1 VSLVECIPNFSEG
14 RRQWV
19 VDAIAESIRAYPVH
33 VLDVNLDHDHNRSV
47 ITFAGEPAV
56 VADAAVAAV
65 RTAAAH
71 IDLQTHSGVHPRIGA
86 ADIVPFVPLRDV
98 TMAECVALAHA
109 VGRRV
114 GALGIPVYLYEAAA
128 QRPERRDLAY
138 VRRGG
143 YEALARE
150 IDVPEREPDYGP
162 TLIGA
167 AGAVAIGARAPLIA
181 FNAYLETDD
190 VEIAKSIAKAIRASG
205 GGLPYLKAIGVLVNG
220 QAQVSMNATDFRQ
233 TSLYTIMTRLHA
245 EAAAHGTRVT
255 HTELIGLTPQ
265 AALLDYAVESLGLP
279 LLTRQRTLESRLGEA
294 TGDYR
299 PLTFE

>member
-1 VSLVECIPNFSEG
+1 MSLVECIPNFSEG

-19 VDAIAESIRAYPVH
+19 VDAIAEAIRAHPVH
-33 VLDVNLDHDHNRSV
+33 VLNVNLDHHHNRSV
-47 ITFAGEPAV
+47 ITFAGEPT
-56 VADAAVAAV
+56 AVAEAALVAV
-65 RTAAAH
+65 QMAAAH
-71 IDLQTHSGVHPRIGA
+71 IDLRTHTGVHPRIGA
-86 ADIVPFVPLRDV
+86 ADVVPFVPLRDV
-98 TMAECVALAHA
+98 TLVECVALAHH

-114 GALGIPVYLYEAAA
+114 GELGIPVYLYEAAA
-128 QRPERRDLAY
+128 QRPERRDLAS

-143 YEALARE
+143 YEALVRE
-150 IDVPEREPDYGP
+150 IGSQERQPDYGP
-162 TLIGA
+162 ALIGA

-181 FNAYLETDD
+181 FNAYLDTDD
-190 VEIAKSIAKAIRASG
+190 VDIAKAIASVIRTSG

-220 QAQVSMNATDFRQ
+220 QTQVSMNITDFRQ

-279 LLTRQRTLESRLGEA
+279 LTTRQRTLEQRLGEA

>member
-1 VSLVECIPNFSEG
+1 MSLVECIPNFSEG

-19 VDAIAESIRAYPVH
+19 VDAIAESIRASSVH
-33 VLDVNLDHDHNRSV
+33 VLDVNLDYDHNRSV
-47 ITFAGEPAV
+47 ITFAGEPTA

-71 IDLQTHSGVHPRIGA
+71 IDLRTHSGVHPRIGA
-86 ADIVPFVPLRDV
+86 ADVVPFVPLRDV

-109 VGRRV
+109 VGQRV
-114 GALGIPVYLYEAAA
+114 AGLGIPVYLYEAAA
-128 QRPERRDLAY
+128 QRPERCDLAY

-143 YEALARE
+143 YEALVRE
-150 IDVPEREPDYGP
+150 IDLPERQPDYGAA
-162 TLIGA
+162 LIGA

-181 FNAYLETDD
+181 FNAYLDTDD
-190 VEIAKSIAKAIRASG
+190 VEIAKVIAKTIRTSG

-220 QAQVSMNATDFRQ
+220 QAQVSMNMTDFRQ

-245 EAAAHGTRVT
+245 EAAAHDTRVT

-265 AALLDYAVESLGLP
+265 AALLDYAMESLGLP
-279 LLTRQRTLESRLGEA
+279 LTTRQRTLESRLGEV
-294 TGDYR
+294 TGDFR